1 MSKRWPFPVVAPF
14 LVVTLLACGS
24 SDNLKADATIS
35 SCVPGTDTGK
45 PHAVGEI
52 RNTSSKTSN
61 FFVRIEFH
69 DSAGNRLSEGVTTI
83 TDVEAGTTSPFDIT
97 GLADA
102 KGPITCEVGTVR
114 RTAAPSS

>member
-1 MSKRWPFPVVAPF
+1 MSKRWLLPMVAAL
-14 LVVTLLACGS
+14 LVATFSACGG

-35 SCVPGTDTGK
+35 SCVPSTDTGK

-83 TDVEAGTTSPFDIT
+83 TDVEPGTTSPFDIT
-97 GLADA
+97 GLSGA
-102 KGPITCEVGTVR
+102 KGPVTCEVGTVR
-114 RTAAPSS
+114 RTAAPGS